1 MPFIRVNEQ
10 PSGDVHH
17 VNVANII
24 SFSQRKGDK
33 FTRLDLR
40 DNLSL
45 SVSDTPRQ
53 LRGYINKVEGLLEDR
68 AELVVEGDAPPLPVR
83 LPGIHHGG
91 R

>member
-24 SFSQRKGDK
+24 SFSQRKGEK
-33 FTRLDLR
+33 FTRVELR
-40 DNLSL
+40 DNLL
-45 SVSDTPRQ
+45 LVVTDTPRQ
-53 LRGYINKVEGLLEDR
+53 IRGYINKAEGLLVDR
-68 AELVVEGDAPPLPVR
+68 AELVEVDANALPVR
-83 LPGIHHGG
+83 LPGIQQEG